1 MNFEIAPEEFHKKL
15 SLEEAQIY
23 CFSLNIDGKTGWR
36 LPTYNEC
43 IIADDAL
50 GDGWNQKDIGNEYF
64 TRNPTRYYC
73 YPVRDLR

>member
-1 MNFEIAPEEFHKKL
+1 MTFELAPEEFHIKL
-15 SLEEAQIY
+15 SLEEAQLY

-43 IIADDAL
+43 VNEARFL

-64 TRNPTRYYC
+64 KRNQTRYYC
-73 YPVRDLR
+73 YPVRDLT